1 MHKLKKGYV
10 QIYTGDGKGKTTA
23 AVGLA
28 VRAAGDGFKVIMVQF
43 LKSGATGELNS
54 AKQLDPNFVIK
65 RFEKARG
72 FFWTLNQEE
81 KLELKKEIDEA
92 YEFCANTLKE
102 QSCDILIL
110 DEVMGALSN
119 NLISNEQ
126 IQDLIA
132 LKPDNMELIL
142 TGRNAPQSI
151 IDKADLVTEMKQ
163 VKHYFHKGVSSRE
176 GIEY

>member
-10 QIYTGDGKGKTTA
+10 QVYTGDGKGKTTA

-28 VRAAGDGFKVIMVQF
+28 VRAAGDGLKVIMVQF
-43 LKSGATGELNS
+43 LKSASTGELNS
-54 AKQLDPNFVIK
+54 AELLHPNFIIK
-65 RFEKARG
+65 RFEKPRG
-72 FFWTLNQEE
+72 FFWTLSIDE
-81 KLELKKEIDEA
+81 KLELEKEIEEA
-92 YEFCANTLKE
+92 YKFCISTLSE
-102 QSCDILIL
+102 HGCDILIL

-119 NLISNEQ
+119 KLLNSEQ

-132 LKPDNMELIL
+132 LKPDSMELIL

-163 VKHYFHKGVSSRE
+163 VKHYFKQGVSARE

>member
-1 MHKLKKGYV
+1 MHKLKNGFV
-10 QIYTGDGKGKTTA
+10 QVYTGDGKGKTTA

-28 VRAAGDGFKVIMVQF
+28 VRAAGDGYKVIMVQF
-43 LKSGATGELNS
+43 LKGGPTGELNS
-54 AKQLDPNFVIK
+54 AKLLQPNFVIR
-65 RFEKARG
+65 RFEKPRG
-72 FFWTLNQEE
+72 FFRTLNQEE
-81 KLELKKEIDEA
+81 KLELKKEIEEA
-92 YEFCANTLKE
+92 YEFCISTLKE
-102 QSCDILIL
+102 QGCDILIL

-126 IQDLIA
+126 IEYLIL

-163 VKHYFHKGVSSRE
+163 VKHYFEKGVCARK